1 MSALPPRSAL
11 NRRAVLGLAAAAMT
25 LPLAACGEKSDLAKQ
40 AADGDGKNYIAGD
53 GSVEEFAKDKR
64 GEPISFEAPLFS
76 GKTVKAEDY
85 RGQVL
90 VINFWYA
97 SCAPCRTEAPVLKE
111 LSAKYKGKGAAF
123 LGANVRD
130 EKETAEAFERA
141 FGIAYPSVRDI
152 EGKVLLALSKYVPLK
167 SVPVTVVVDPEGRVA
182 ARILGAADK
191 STLDTLIKDNIA

>member
-1 MSALPPRSAL
+1 
-11 NRRAVLGLAAAAMT
+11 
-25 LPLAACGEKSDLAKQ
+25 
-40 AADGDGKNYIAGD
+40 
-53 GSVEEFAKDKR
+53 
-64 GEPISFEAPLFS
+64 
-76 GKTVKAEDY
+76 
-85 RGQVL
+85 
-90 VINFWYA
+90 
-97 SCAPCRTEAPVLKE
+97 APVLKE